1 MTESVAKLKRRIQAL
16 ENRNAML
23 QQRIDRDFAVY
34 RDNLYETVD
43 MKTKLQQIKEILN
56 ADQ

>member
-43 MKTKLQQIKEILN
+43 MKTKLQQIQEILN
-56 ADQ
+56 GDQ

>member
-1 MTESVAKLKRRIQAL
+1 MTESVAKLKRRIHAL

-23 QQRIDRDFAVY
+23 QQRIDRDFAMY

-43 MKTKLQQIKEILN
+43 MKTKLQQIQEILN
-56 ADQ
+56 GDE

>member
-1 MTESVAKLKRRIQAL
+1 MTESLAKLKRRIQVL

-34 RDNLYETVD
+34 RNTLYETVD

-56 ADQ
+56 GDE

>member
-43 MKTKLQQIKEILN
+43 MKTKLQQIQEILN
-56 ADQ
+56 DDQ

>member
-34 RDNLYETVD
+34 RDDLYETVD
-43 MKTKLQQIKEILN
+43 MKTKLQQIQEILN

>member
-1 MTESVAKLKRRIQAL
+1 MTESVAKLKRRIQSL

-43 MKTKLQQIKEILN
+43 MKTKLQQIQEILN

>member
-43 MKTKLQQIKEILN
+43 MKTKLQQIQEILN

>member
-34 RDNLYETVD
+34 RNTLYETVD
-43 MKTKLQQIKEILN
+43 MKTKLQQIQEILN
-56 ADQ
+56 GDE

>member
-43 MKTKLQQIKEILN
+43 MKTKLQQIQEILN
-56 ADQ
+56 GDE

>member
-16 ENRNAML
+16 ENRNAIL

-43 MKTKLQQIKEILN
+43 MKTKLQQIQEILN
-56 ADQ
+56 DDQ